1 MKKSKRKIYEGE
13 VLTDYRELVNRY
25 KTRFAN
31 NVAFEYKKEVHDKE
45 TIKITYAKFANDIE
59 ALGSGLLTL
68 EFTSKRVAVIAPN
81 RYEWCVSYLAVGTAG
96 LTIVPLDKSLPDN
109 EIESLIKRSKVDAVI
124 FDEKYAEVF
133 RKIKKENTSDLK
145 YYICMDNTEE
155 FMKYEDIVNT
165 GKELIDLEK
174 NIDSNLLENSKNELK
189 QNKYN
194 SVILNPNEI
203 SIILFTSGTTSI
215 AKAVALSQSNIC
227 ADITALSQMAKIY
240 ETDRFLS
247 FLPLHHTFES
257 TTTFLY
263 GTSCGI
269 TIVFCDG
276 LKYIQKNLKE
286 FKITGFVCVPL
297 MLEIMYKKMM
307 KTIEEQGKA
316 KLVST
321 MRKISRGLLKLKIDV
336 RRKVF
341 KQILDALGPNLRM
354 FISGGAAI
362 SIEAIK
368 AFRDIGINLLQ
379 GYGLTETSPVL
390 AGEND
395 IYKRDGS
402 VGFALPGID
411 IKIDNPNAEGVGE
424 IIAKGPV
431 IMHKYLDNEE
441 ATNEVLKDG
450 WFHTGD
456 LGKFDKDGFLF
467 VTGRKKYVIV
477 LKNGKNIFP
486 EELEILINQLDYVSE
501 SMVFGKPDK
510 DDDLKICA
518 KIVYNPEEM
527 KNMYPDKNE
536 EEYHDIVWQ
545 DIRNK
550 INKQMPAYK
559 YIREVIVTDEPLI
572 KTTTQKV
579 KRDAEMKKILGN

>member
-1 MKKSKRKIYEGE
+1 MKKSKRKLYEGE
-13 VLTDYRELVNRY
+13 VLKDYRELVNRY
-25 KTRFAN
+25 KSRYVN
-31 NVAFEYKKEVHDKE
+31 NVAFEYRHDVHDEK
-45 TIKITYAKFANDIE
+45 TIKVTYAEFANDIE
-59 ALGSGLLTL
+59 ALGSSLLTL
-68 EFTSKRVAVIAPN
+68 NMENKRVAIIAPN

-96 LTIVPLDKSLPDN
+96 LTVVPLDKSLPDN
-109 EIESLIKRSKVDAVI
+109 EIESLIIRSKVDTVI
-124 FDEKYAEVF
+124 FDNKYSEVF
-133 RKIKKENTSDLK
+133 KKINQEKKSSLK
-145 YYICMDNTEE
+145 YYICMDDTDG
-155 FMKYEDIVNT
+155 FIKYSEILSK
-165 GKELIDLEK
+165 GREL
-174 NIDSNLLENSKNELK
+174 LLADNNE
-189 QNKYN
+189 YN
-194 SVILNPNEI
+194 NVQINPDEI

-227 ADITALSQMAKIY
+227 ADVTALSQIAKIY

-276 LKYIQKNLKE
+276 LKYIQRNLKE
-286 FKITGFVCVPL
+286 FNITGFVCVPL

-307 KTIEEQGKA
+307 KTIEEQGKT
-316 KLVST
+316 KLVNT
-321 MRKISRGLLKLKIDV
+321 MRKITRGLLKVKIDV
-336 RRKVF
+336 RKKVF
-341 KQILDALGPNLRM
+341 KQIFESLGPNLRM

-362 SIEAIK
+362 SKEAIK

-395 IYKRDGS
+395 VYKRDGS

-411 IKIDNPNAEGVGE
+411 IKIDKPNSEGIGE

-431 IMHKYLDNEE
+431 VMHKYLDNEE

-467 VTGRKKYVIV
+467 ITGRKKYVIV

-486 EELEILINQLDYVSE
+486 EELEILINQLGYVSE
-501 SMVFGKPDK
+501 SMVYGKPDK
-510 DDDLKICA
+510 DDDLTICA
-518 KIVYNPEEM
+518 KIVYNAEEM
-527 KNMYPDKNE
+527 EKLYPNKSK

-545 DIRNK
+545 DIRNN

-559 YIREVIVTDEPLI
+559 YIREIIVTDEPLI

-579 KRDAEMKKILGN
+579 KREAEMKKIFGN

>member
-13 VLTDYRELVNRY
+13 VLTDYRALVDRY
-25 KTRFAN
+25 KTRFASN
-31 NVAFEYKKEVHDKE
+31 IAFEYKKEVHDKE
-45 TIKITYAKFANDIE
+45 TVKITYAEFAKDIE
-59 ALGSGLLTL
+59 NLGSGLLTL
-68 EFTSKRVAVIAPN
+68 ELKNKRVAIIAPN
-81 RYEWCVSYLAVGTAG
+81 RYEWCVSYLAIGTAG
-96 LTIVPLDKSLPDN
+96 LTVVPLDKSLPDN
-109 EIESLIKRSKVDAVI
+109 EIESLIKRSKVDVVI
-124 FDEKYAEVF
+124 FDKKYTEVF
-133 RKIKKENTSDLK
+133 KKIKEENASDLK
-145 YYICMDNTEE
+145 YYICMDNTED
-155 FMKYEDIVNT
+155 FIKYKDIVNT
-165 GKELIDLEK
+165 GKELIALESKVDDDLL
-174 NIDSNLLENSKNELK
+174 DNSKKDVK

-227 ADITALSQMAKIY
+227 ADITALSQIAKIY

-316 KLVST
+316 KIVST
-321 MRKISRGLLKLKIDV
+321 MRKVSRGLLKLKIDI

-362 SIEAIK
+362 SIDAIK

-411 IKIDNPNAEGVGE
+411 IKIDNPNAEGIGE

-441 ATNEVLKDG
+441 ATKEVLKDG

-486 EELEILINQLDYVSE
+486 EEIEILINQLDYVSE
-501 SMVFGKPDK
+501 SMVFGRPDK

-518 KIVYNPEEM
+518 KIVYNLEVIQ
-527 KNMYPDKNE
+527 NMYPNKSK
-536 EEYHDIVWQ
+536 EEYHDIIWQ

-559 YIREVIVTDEPLI
+559 YIREIIVTNEPLI

-579 KRDAEMKKILGN
+579 KRDAEMKRILGN

>member
-1 MKKSKRKIYEGE
+1 MKKSKRKLYEGE
-13 VLTDYRELVNRY
+13 VLKDYRELVNRY
-25 KTRFAN
+25 KNRYAN
-31 NVAFEYKKEVHDKE
+31 NVAFEYRHDVHDEK
-45 TIKITYAKFANDIE
+45 TIKVTYAEFANDIE
-59 ALGSGLLTL
+59 ALGSSLLTL
-68 EFTSKRVAVIAPN
+68 NMENKRVAIIAPN

-96 LTIVPLDKSLPDN
+96 LTVVPLDKSLPDN
-109 EIESLIKRSKVDAVI
+109 EIESLIIRSKVDTVI
-124 FDEKYAEVF
+124 FDNKYSEVF
-133 RKIKKENTSDLK
+133 KKINQEKKSSLK
-145 YYICMDNTEE
+145 YYICMDDTDG
-155 FMKYEDIVNT
+155 FIKYSEILSK
-165 GKELIDLEK
+165 GREL
-174 NIDSNLLENSKNELK
+174 LLADNNE
-189 QNKYN
+189 YN
-194 SVILNPNEI
+194 NVQINPDEI

-227 ADITALSQMAKIY
+227 ADVTALSQIAKIY

-276 LKYIQKNLKE
+276 LKYIQRNLKE
-286 FKITGFVCVPL
+286 FNITGFVCVPL

-307 KTIEEQGKA
+307 KTIEEQGKT
-316 KLVST
+316 KLVNT
-321 MRKISRGLLKLKIDV
+321 MRKITRGLLKVKIDV
-336 RRKVF
+336 RKKVF
-341 KQILDALGPNLRM
+341 KQIFESLGPNLRM

-362 SIEAIK
+362 SKEAIK

-395 IYKRDGS
+395 VYKRDGS

-411 IKIDNPNAEGVGE
+411 IKIDKPNSEGIGE

-431 IMHKYLDNEE
+431 VMHKYLDNEE

-467 VTGRKKYVIV
+467 ITGRKKYVIV

-486 EELEILINQLDYVSE
+486 EELEILINQLGYVSE
-501 SMVFGKPDK
+501 SMVYGKPDK
-510 DDDLKICA
+510 DDDLTICA
-518 KIVYNPEEM
+518 KIVYNAEEM
-527 KNMYPDKNE
+527 EKLYPNKSK

-545 DIRNK
+545 DIRNN

-559 YIREVIVTDEPLI
+559 YIREIIVTDEPLI

-579 KRDAEMKKILGN
+579 KREAEMKKIFGN

>member
-1 MKKSKRKIYEGE
+1 MKKSKRKLYEGE
-13 VLTDYRELVNRY
+13 VLNDYRELVNRY
-25 KTRFAN
+25 KTRYAN
-31 NVAFEYKKEVHDKE
+31 NIAFEYKKDVHDE
-45 TIKITYAKFANDIE
+45 EPIKITYAQFAKDIE
-59 ALGSGLLTL
+59 YLGSGLLTL
-68 EFTSKRVAVIAPN
+68 ELKNKRVAIIAPN

-96 LTIVPLDKSLPDN
+96 LTVVPLDKSLPDN
-109 EIESLIKRSKVDAVI
+109 EIESLIVRSKVDVVI
-124 FDEKYAEVF
+124 FDKKYIEVF
-133 RKIKKENTSDLK
+133 KKIEKEKISELK
-145 YYICMDNTEE
+145 YYICMDNTED
-155 FMKYEDIVNT
+155 FMKYAEVVNK
-165 GKELIDLEK
+165 GKEIF
-174 NIDSNLLENSKNELK
+174 DSKD
-189 QNKYN
+189 NKYN
-194 SVILNPNEI
+194 NIKLDPNEI

-215 AKAVALSQSNIC
+215 AKAVALSQSSIC

-321 MRKISRGLLKLKIDV
+321 MRKVTRGLLKIKIDI

-362 SIEAIK
+362 SKEAIR

-395 IYKRDGS
+395 VYKRDGS

-411 IKIDNPNAEGVGE
+411 IKIDKPNSEGIGE

-431 IMHKYLDNEE
+431 VMHKYLDNEE
-441 ATNEVLKDG
+441 ATKEVLKDG

-467 VTGRKKYVIV
+467 ITGRKKYVIV
-477 LKNGKNIFP
+477 LKNGKNVFP

-501 SMVFGKPDK
+501 CMVFGKPDK

-518 KIVYNPEEM
+518 KIVYNPEVM
-527 KNMYPDKNE
+527 KNLYPDKSK
-536 EEYHDIVWQ
+536 EEYHDIVCQ
-545 DIRNK
+545 DIRNN

-559 YIREVIVTDEPLI
+559 YIREIIVTDEPLI

-579 KRDAEMKKILGN
+579 KRNEELKKILGN